1 MNTNQLRQIIKEE
14 LNIVLA
20 EAKKDKKGLSFAL
33 AANLEKYGQPQTPKG
48 AKSTHF
54 TKSQEKHVKKTA
66 EKLKKSIKEDIGN
79 YMFFQNLKTI
89 KAAVEEMLKLD
100 EKMVDSILSQG
111 HDWAEDHIATSKD
124 DIEEVKN
131 FLMAKKTVITPGMTD
146 SNIEEKAKFTKKF
159 DNNPALKGKQKGLP
173 DQLQKAIIKKSK

>member
-1 MNTNQLRQIIKEE
+1 
-14 LNIVLA
+14 
-20 EAKKDKKGLSFAL
+20 
-33 AANLEKYGQPQTPKG
+33 
-48 AKSTHF
+48 
-54 TKSQEKHVKKTA
+54 
-66 EKLKKSIKEDIGN
+66 
-79 YMFFQNLKTI
+79 
-89 KAAVEEMLKLD
+89 MLKLD

-146 SNIEEKAKFTKKF
+146 NNIEEKAKFTKEF
-159 DNNPALKGKQKGLP
+159 DNNPALKGKQKDLP